1 MDVLVMVAQV
11 LLSLTILVGLHEWGH
26 FYAARKFGIRVNKF
40 YIFFDFLFPL
50 PNVLNFA
57 LWKRKKG
64 DTEYGLGWFP
74 LGGYVDIA
82 GMVDETKDAKSLSEI
97 PEDWEFRAKPAWQR
111 LLVML
116 GGIIVNIIV
125 GVLVYIGVTYTW
137 GEEFTPINEV
147 NKDGI
152 VAYDL
157 GKKIGLQTG
166 DKVLKVN
173 GNDVK
178 YYDELLNA
186 DVILGE
192 NVSFTID
199 RNGETK
205 NITIPDTLANSLS
218 KLRRQGV
225 GRLFIGTKDKF
236 YVDTLAPA
244 PTKGLITKIKELF
257 TEAKP
262 DTIMPAAAAG
272 IRPKDNILA
281 VNNQPFTYYYEFAEK
296 LQENKGKSIN
306 LTVLRGKD
314 TVSVNSKVS
323 HRGQIGIVPHF
334 TTKRDSVLVNYSFL
348 GSITKGATKAF
359 KTITDNI
366 KGFKKIFRGD
376 VDFENAVSGP
386 IAIGKL
392 FGDVWNWERFWT
404 LTGMLSMV
412 LAFMNALPIPALDG
426 GHALLLLYEMISGR
440 KPSEKFQERFQQLGM
455 IILLSLMVFV
465 FYNDL
470 R

>member
-116 GGIIVNIIV
+116 GGIIVNIVI
-125 GVLVYIGVTYTW
+125 GVLVFIGVTYKW
-137 GEEFTPINEV
+137 GEEFTPINEI

-152 VAYDL
+152 VAYDIA
-157 GKKIGLQTG
+157 KKIGFETG
-166 DKVLKVN
+166 DKILKVN

-178 YYDELLNA
+178 YYEELLDA
-186 DVILGE
+186 DVLLGQ
-192 NVSFTID
+192 NVSFTIE
-199 RNGETK
+199 RGGQQKT
-205 NITIPDTLANSLS
+205 ISIPDTLANSLS
-218 KLRRQGV
+218 KQRRE
-225 GRLFIGTKDKF
+225 GRLRGFIGTKDKF
-236 YVDTLAPA
+236 AVGAIAEQPSKSLV
-244 PTKGLITKIKELF
+244 TKIKELF

-262 DTIMPAAAAG
+262 DSVMPAAAAG
-272 IRPKDNILA
+272 IKPNDNILA
-281 VNNQPFTYYYEFAEK
+281 VNGQPITYFYEFSEK
-296 LQENKGKSIN
+296 LQENKSKSVD

-314 TVSVNSKVS
+314 TLNLKSMVS
-323 HRGQIGIVPHF
+323 HKGQIGISTKMP
-334 TTKRDSVLVNYSFL
+334 TKRDSVLIEYSLL
-348 GSITKGATKAF
+348 GSITKGTSKAF

-366 KGFKKIFRGD
+366 KGFKKIFKGD

-392 FGDVWNWERFWT
+392 FGDEWDWRRFWG

-440 KPSEKFQERFQQLGM
+440 KPSEKFQERFQQVGM

>member
-64 DTEYGLGWFP
+64 ETEYGLGWFP

-97 PEDWEFRAKPAWQR
+97 PEEWEFRAKPAWQR

-116 GGIIVNIIV
+116 GGIIVNIII
-125 GVLVYIGVTYTW
+125 GILIFIGVTYKW
-137 GEEFTPINEV
+137 GEEFTPISEI

-152 VAYDL
+152 VAYDIA
-157 GKKIGLQTG
+157 KKIGFETG
-166 DKVLKVN
+166 DKILKVN
-173 GNDVK
+173 GKDVK
-178 YYDELLNA
+178 YYQELLDA
-186 DVILGE
+186 DVLLGE
-192 NVSFTID
+192 NVSFTIE
-199 RNGETK
+199 RNGVQK
-205 NITIPDTLANSLS
+205 TIILPDTLANSLS
-218 KLRRQGV
+218 KQRRE
-225 GRLFIGTKDKF
+225 GRLRTPFGTKDKF
-236 YVDTLAPA
+236 YVDTLAPV
-244 PTKGLITKIKELF
+244 PTKGLVAKIKDFLVG
-257 TEAKP
+257 AKP

-272 IRPKDNILA
+272 IKPKDNIIG
-281 VNNQPFTYYYEFAEK
+281 VNGQPINYYHEFHEK
-296 LQENKGKSIN
+296 LQENKNKTVD

-314 TVSVNSKVS
+314 TVAIKTMVS
-323 HRGQIGIVPHF
+323 HRGQIGIVPRF
-334 TTKRDSVLVNYSFL
+334 TTKRDSVLIEYTFFESLV
-348 GSITKGATKAF
+348 KGTGKAF

-366 KGFKKIFRGD
+366 KGFRKIFRGD

-392 FGDVWNWERFWT
+392 FGDSWDWQRFWG

-440 KPSEKFQERFQQLGM
+440 KPSEKFQERFQQVGM
-455 IILLSLMVFV
+455 IILLSLMIFV